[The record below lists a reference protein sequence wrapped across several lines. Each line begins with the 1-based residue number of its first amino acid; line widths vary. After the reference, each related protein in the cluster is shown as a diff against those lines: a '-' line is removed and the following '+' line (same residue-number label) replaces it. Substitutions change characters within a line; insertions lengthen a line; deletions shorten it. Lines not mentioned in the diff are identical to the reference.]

1 VGLQWWR
8 GAVNTIINT
17 ILALFVVQRVGFT
30 EFFRLPLANGM
41 VIALASLLI
50 HVVFPGFFRKRK
62 IQRGGCDGRVLLHEL
77 LFTSTTLMLGGLVG
91 MFTIYLLQRGIVVID
106 FGDTTRLAVL
116 GQTVLYFLL
125 FDLYFYT
132 VHRVLHVG
140 IVYDWVHEVHHRS
153 VMPNPLTAFS
163 VHPVEALLTGGFLP
177 LALTLFHF
185 HLYAVALVSLHGTV
199 NSILLHTG
207 HEVFPRWWYTN
218 RLSRWFVTPSFHDA
232 HHSEIAG
239 NYGIITTI
247 WDRVFGTIQHSFERE
262 FATVRPH
269 ALGATA
275 GESGAR

>member
-1 VGLQWWR
+1 MARQGLQP
-8 GAVNTIINT
+8 VNTLVDT

-50 HVVFPGFFRKRK
+50 HVVFRGFFRKRK

-77 LFTSTTLMLGGLVG
+77 LFTSTTLMLGGVVG
-91 MFTIYLLQRGIVVID
+91 MFTIYLLQRGITVID

-116 GQTVLYFLL
+116 SQTVLYFLL

-140 IVYDWVHEVHHRS
+140 IVYDWVHKVHHRS
-153 VMPNPLTAFS
+153 LRPNPLTAFS
-163 VHPVEALLTGGFLP
+163 VHPIEALLTGGFLP
-177 LALTLFHF
+177 LALTLFPF
-185 HLYAVALVSLHGTV
+185 HMYAVTLVSLHGTV

-247 WDRVFGTIQHSFERE
+247 WDRVFGTIQLHFERE

-275 GESGAR
+275 G